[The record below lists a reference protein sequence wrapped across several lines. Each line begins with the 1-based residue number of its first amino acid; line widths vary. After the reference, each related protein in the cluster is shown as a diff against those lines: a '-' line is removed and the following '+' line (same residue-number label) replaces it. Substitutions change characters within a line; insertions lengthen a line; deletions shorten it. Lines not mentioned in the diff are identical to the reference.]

1 MSECVGYKTVSSMTG
16 SSRTGPPQPQEE
28 EPVSSFD
35 SPEKQVTGR
44 KMTPVQQQTEQFIQL
59 TPLWEHVVRT
69 QQFPPDVDTCLVF
82 NEISSRLRDPE
93 WEVRQHALRVLVDVI
108 PTLDE
113 DHVDEI
119 MEPVVG
125 ELINNLGHLAPA
137 VRKGALDTLRVY
149 LLYSSTRDAIIKTII
164 DKGINRN
171 NFDIQSHI
179 TLGVILSAPSLLFP
193 SSRSIKPSRQS
204 LKTVINAL
212 ASRLSDIN
220 YQEIALKSLVKIRD
234 VIGDEFVS
242 YLEDCPGAKEDFDN
256 LSQVYNV
263 HSMPKRSKKIRKKKF
278 KHDKL
283 DKVEAERSNDEEKRE
298 RENKEETIPPSRV
311 VLETEIKFNEQT
323 AITMTILEEKD
334 DDSDD
339 SLDSPLKLD
348 DSSKLKDESKEM
360 WIERRKTPRRVHFG
374 GEIVKLRTPDS
385 DDSQMIQSDV
395 PVTRIPLP
403 ISPVTKMPSYRPPR
417 SLSHPCTPSSRCQ
430 VPKRSRSVS
439 ASPKR
444 GYYVHD
450 GSLNPKKSI
459 LMKTSAKIK
468 DNSNNNNINNN
479 NSNNNNNN
487 KLNNVDGIFGIK
499 ESDRSWSFEVFE
511 SIEDKTVKKESNL
524 FVEKRKK
531 KVKTSASKSA
541 VRIKSSEE
549 SVCYFNKFDE
559 SGERTNEINFVEYP
573 EAKVNSGNSN
583 RSGDLNLHAKSFNTI
598 DMVNSKGG
606 KNNLNLNINNDNK
619 LNEGRSKNSANY
631 CFLEDDKLRSPKR
644 VVGFESF
651 PRKERN
657 YILMELSSP
666 IKSGNSRQVS
676 PISVSSSSVDAAGSG
691 RDGVQSNE
699 NTQEPKSLSDRV
711 SIGELNA
718 PVVLSTNDTFK
729 EESLNT
735 ENSKTLGIEENKK
748 VVAVEAREKDTK
760 EKENEEKEKGKD
772 KKKEIN
778 ENNKESKKFCDSK
791 TIAKNFDS
799 GNESHTCSS
808 SEGENKTQEPSWEEL
823 GLVDQEVLNDLHNKD
838 DWRARVRG
846 LERVASALRTSSALI
861 AIEPRLG
868 SLLHAVLGCERSCR
882 VAAAGMA
889 VARVVVAGVSEEALK
904 RRLPQVAWGLT
915 RQGGPNAA
923 QLARIAM
930 LRLRPA
936 LFLEQ
941 LLQPHCIDAR
951 NAKTRENALQL
962 LIFSLVTF
970 PSTEFKVENVA
981 NKVALMVGDRRRRV
995 RQAALDTLAVLAQ
1008 IYEPEEVLQAGQRA
1022 AKQLRETSDMVAAI
1036 RARLA
1041 RKSLPMVSA
1050 DGLVVYGLQI
1060 SPTVQIATGPDVDW
1074 IVAGSGSVS
1083 PGTGRARGQ
1092 IITINP
1098 RANFDKISQKNDT
1111 EENSSSH
1118 DRNLVARGIG
1128 LHPKNEKPVAWQ
1140 LVSAASKDDNKLING
1155 NKKEKNST
1163 LINGINDNNNSG
1175 IKKRLEDSAS
1185 PFISSLDSIEDSYGT
1200 DVNISLI
1207 KNDQDVIMKQR
1218 KTEENFHRRMDEIYA
1233 ERPHQDIIRLESRIP
1248 VAQFRD
1254 RDIVVRH
1261 STAYSRRRR
1270 AVKTDEYET
1279 SSSAPQT
1286 SYGQRDDEINR
1297 RYRSD
1302 RIKLHIRPG
1311 SDDRSELTSPQGASN
1326 SPQMS
1331 PVHDITSVPGYRRR
1345 QSIIQTTV
1353 SKSDRHI
1360 FPSIIE
1366 SRCKSVAAAYGKP
1379 FTPVQTIDS
1388 YSRRISSSPVVI
1400 KIDKTNIDEELNE
1413 KNRCNSAQISTHCIN
1428 NLTDLSTHYLGRDRE
1443 PYGVSSDSSNDRDN
1457 EPLQD
1462 HEVNEDNSHRSAS
1475 IITKSFDII
1484 THESNPSRR
1493 NSIDQ
1498 IPVTVLSSATNSTDL
1513 DKETSSDDIASGRE
1527 LDSDD
1532 PLTRNPPSGS
1542 SVVSNESSSADEAIR
1557 EVISPNHRDTGG
1569 IQAIAF
1575 DEHDSPDVSLA
1586 YDREYSTEL
1595 QIDIESR
1602 ACSSINSPNKFFHSV
1617 VCHDDEDDDDDD
1629 EELEEN
1635 NNGDEDE
1642 NENIDLDIGEDVS
1655 DDINVVKDVE
1665 NENGDEDD
1673 KEISE
1678 YKIDEMS
1685 TSITTTTTSSIS
1697 GITTTSSLTTSTST
1711 SSSNSE
1717 TVKNLVSIVVA
1728 SRPHSR
1734 AATEYHETTTAVTF
1748 QPLDIRQSREGTSVS
1763 GEASVIHDPND
1774 TLTLESNDH
1783 DGDISVKSKIVS
1795 VIKHPSDENP
1805 DTEIHVVTI
1814 EKIHQTLT
1822 SSRENG
1828 IVPEIARIHM
1838 DNNATESPTK
1848 RLQSKVPRS
1857 RVKMKTGLNKVA
1869 PALPIN
1875 NNEKSFNKSKPIIP
1889 QCFSQLESND
1899 WEVTIKGLKELS
1911 IIARQQRHLLD
1922 NCPQNLVGRLLGRHI
1937 RNLRSQVART
1947 ACMAAGDVFES
1958 QARSID
1964 HDLDDIAGP
1973 LLHRTADTNRFLRS
1987 DSNAALDRMIE
1998 HLPPHRTI
2006 SVIIHRG
2013 AGHQNAVVRAATAR
2027 LLASVVERMGP
2038 DSAMTLPRD
2047 VREKLL
2053 STGAKLLM
2061 DGNLDA
2067 RNQAKLMFKQLSRCE
2082 GFRRALKD
2090 SVPDTTLRHIDK
2102 TLRSL

>member
-28 EPVSSFD
+28 EPVSSFN
-35 SPEKQVTGR
+35 SPEKQVTR
-44 KMTPVQQQTEQFIQL
+44 HKMTPVQQQTEQLIQL

-234 VIGDEFVS
+234 VIGDEFAS

-263 HSMPKRSKKIRKKKF
+263 HSMPKRSKKMRKKKF

-283 DKVEAERSNDEEKRE
+283 DKVEAERSNDEEKRQ
-298 RENKEETIPPSRV
+298 RESKEETIPPSRV

-323 AITMTILEEKD
+323 AITMTILEEK

-385 DDSQMIQSDV
+385 DDSQMIQSDA
-395 PVTRIPLP
+395 PITRIPLP

-417 SLSHPCTPSSRCQ
+417 SVSHPCSPSSRCQ

-444 GYYVHD
+444 EYYVHD

-468 DNSNNNNINNN
+468 DNYNNND
-479 NSNNNNNN
+479 N

-511 SIEDKTVKKESNL
+511 SIDDKTVKKESNL

-606 KNNLNLNINNDNK
+606 KNNLNLNKLNINNDNK
-619 LNEGRSKNSANY
+619 LNEGRSQNSDNY
-631 CFLEDDKLRSPKR
+631 CFLKDDKLLSPKR

-666 IKSGNSRQVS
+666 IKTGNSRQVS
-676 PISVSSSSVDAAGSG
+676 PVSVSSSAVDAASSG

-735 ENSKTLGIEENKK
+735 ENSETLGIEENKK
-748 VVAVEAREKDTK
+748 VVAVEAQEKDTKK
-760 EKENEEKEKGKD
+760 EKENED

-778 ENNKESKKFCDSK
+778 ENNNESKKFSDSK

-1092 IITINP
+1092 IITMNP

-1140 LVSAASKDDNKLING
+1140 LVSAASKDDNKIVNG
-1155 NKKEKNST
+1155 SKKDKNSS
-1163 LINGINDNNNSG
+1163 LNNGINDSNNSG

-1311 SDDRSELTSPQGASN
+1311 SDDRSELTSSQRASN

-1331 PVHDITSVPGYRRR
+1331 PTRDTTSTPAYRRR

-1353 SKSDRHI
+1353 SESDRHI

-1366 SRCKSVAAAYGKP
+1366 SRCKSVPASYGKP

-1400 KIDKTNIDEELNE
+1400 KINKTNIDEELNE

-1532 PLTRNPPSGS
+1532 PLTRNPASGS

-1586 YDREYSTEL
+1586 YDRDYSTEL

-1602 ACSSINSPNKFFHSV
+1602 ACSSINSPNKFFHSL
-1617 VCHDDEDDDDDD
+1617 VCHDDEEDDDDDDDDDDD
-1629 EELEEN
+1629 EELEQN

-1642 NENIDLDIGEDVS
+1642 DGNVDLDVSEDVG
-1655 DDINVVKDVE
+1655 DDINAVKDADE

-1685 TSITTTTTSSIS
+1685 TSITTTTTSGIS
-1697 GITTTSSLTTSTST
+1697 GITATSSLTTSTST

-1763 GEASVIHDPND
+1763 GGASVIHDPND

-1857 RVKMKTGLNKVA
+1857 RVKMKAGLNKVA

-1875 NNEKSFNKSKPIIP
+1875 NSEKSFSKSKPIIP

-1899 WEVTIKGLKELS
+1899 WEVAIKGLKGLS
-1911 IIARQQRHLLD
+1911 IIARQQRQLLD

-2067 RNQAKLMFKQLSRCE
+2067 RNHAKVMFKQLSRCE
-2082 GFRRALKD
+2082 GFRKALKD

-2102 TLRSL
+2102 TLKSL